1 MATNLTPDV
10 LQWLAANPRGGAFNG
25 YFYSPQGGYEI
36 GNADIGTTTA
46 PVTGWNR
53 AVLPA
58 GARSIGTTP
67 QGVAAYDLPED
78 TQHEAFGL
86 DGAFTHN
93 WTGKRSTPLLRDLAI
108 FAALATGVGAAGSAL
123 TAGAAA
129 GAGTGAG
136 AAAAGAGGQTLT
148 PALMESMI
156 GTPGYGASSAGL
168 GGGAAAGSA
177 AAGLQ
182 YGGGEAVAEG
192 LAGGGAAEGTTAA
205 RLASGGID
213 AAAAAA
219 DPLAGSAGLSAG
231 QSTAYNLLSPW
242 VGTNTAAQIVNG
254 SSGSIIGSVLNGL
267 GNGASG
273 VLSSLVKAV
282 GPAIAMKVL
291 AGEVPPPTADPAL
304 AAAIQGQLDLAKGAE
319 ARATANDDYWKANF
333 APRLLANMD
342 TATALSKQLQD
353 FNLGLAKK
361 YDDRYWNTTA
371 RFQDQ
376 FYKDVDAYNTEDNRE
391 RIAGEAIGDV
401 RRGFST
407 ARAIAGRDLARM
419 GINPT
424 SGRYTGALKQLA
436 LDEALA
442 GAAAGTQ
449 ARRAA
454 EDKGM
459 SLKAT
464 AAGMNANLP
473 GVAGSYANSAG
484 TAADIASRGIGTA
497 ANAWG
502 ANNAGFNATLGLAS
516 GAYTALGGLG
526 AGLTRDAWQ
535 ANTINS
541 NQRNQI
547 IGAGLGML
555 SSNWGR

>member
-1 MATNLTPDV
+1 LTPDV

-67 QGVAAYDLPED
+67 QGVAAYNLPED

-93 WTGKRSTPLLRDLAI
+93 WTGQRSTPLLRDLAI

-168 GGGAAAGSA
+168 GGGAAAASGA
-177 AAGLQ
+177 ADLL
-182 YGGGEAVAEG
+182 GGADAAAEG
-192 LAGGGAAEGTTAA
+192 LAGGPGSEVATTAA
-205 RLASGGID
+205 QQAAQGGID
-213 AAAAAA
+213 
-219 DPLAGSAGLSAG
+219 SASRAVLNSASGYGPGMTGAQTGLFD
-231 QSTAYNLLSPW
+231 TLSPW
-242 VGTNTAAQIVNG
+242 IGNEAAASVAGG
-254 SSGSIIGSVLNGL
+254 SSGSLIGRVISGL
-267 GNGASG
+267 GSGAADVVG
-273 VLSSLVKAV
+273 NLVRSV

-291 AGEVPPPTADPAL
+291 AGEVQPPTQDPAL
-304 AAAIQGQLDLAKGAE
+304 AAAIQGQLDLARTAE
-319 ARATANDDYWKANF
+319 SRAQANDDYWKANF
-333 APRLLANMD
+333 APRLLENMD

-419 GINPT
+419 GINPA
-424 SGRYTGALKQLA
+424 SGRYTGALRQLA

-454 EDKGM
+454 EDKGLQ
-459 SLKAT
+459 LKLT

-473 GVAGSYANSAG
+473 GATNAAGNAAGNAAN
-484 TAADIASRGIGTA
+484 IASQGIGTA

-502 ANNAGFNATLGLAS
+502 ANNAGYNSTLGLAQ
-516 GAYTALGGLG
+516 GAYGALGGLG
-526 AGLTRDAWQ
+526 SSLTNSAWQ
-535 ANTINS
+535 AQTANT

-555 SSNWGR
+555 WGR

>member
-86 DGAFTHN
+86 DGAYTHN
-93 WTGKRSTPLLRDLAI
+93 WTGQRSTPLLRDLAI
-108 FAALATGVGAAGSAL
+108 FAAMATGVNAAGAAL
-123 TAGAAA
+123 TAGAA
-129 GAGTGAG
+129 GGG
-136 AAAAGAGGQTLT
+136 AA
-148 PALMESMI
+148 
-156 GTPGYGASSAGL
+156 
-168 GGGAAAGSA
+168 GGAAAGTGGGVAPLSRA
-177 AAGLQ
+177 DLLTALAPTDTALAAGGAGL
-182 YGGGEAVAEG
+182 EAGTAA
-192 LAGGGAAEGTTAA
+192 LAGGIPTGGGMATDALVGEAGQEAAASAA
-205 RLASGGID
+205 QQAAQGGID
-213 AAAAAA
+213 SASRAI
-219 DPLAGSAGLSAG
+219 LNSAGGYGPGMTGAQTGLFD
-231 QSTAYNLLSPW
+231 TLSPW
-242 VGTNTAAQIVNG
+242 IGNEAAASVAGG
-254 SSGSIIGSVLNGL
+254 SSGGLIGRVISGL
-267 GNGASG
+267 GSGAADVVG
-273 VLSSLVKAV
+273 NLVRSV

-291 AGEVPPPTADPAL
+291 AGEVQPPTQDPAL
-304 AAAIQGQLDLAKGAE
+304 AAAIQGQLDLARTAE
-319 ARATANDDYWKANF
+319 SRAQANDDYWKANF
-333 APRLLANMD
+333 APRLLENMD

-376 FYKDVDAYNTEDNRE
+376 FYRDVDQYNTEDNRE

-419 GINPT
+419 GINPA
-424 SGRYTGALKQLA
+424 SGRYTGALRQLA

-449 ARRAA
+449 SRRAA

-459 SLKAT
+459 QLKLT
-464 AAGMNANLP
+464 AAGLNANLP
-473 GVAGSYANSAG
+473 GATGSAAAGAG
-484 TAADIASRGIGTA
+484 NAAGIASQGIGTA

-502 ANNAGFNATLGLAS
+502 ANNAGYNSTLGLAQ
-516 GAYTALGGLG
+516 GAYGALGGLG
-526 AGLTRDAWQ
+526 SSLTNSAWQ
-535 ANTINS
+535 AQTANT

-555 SSNWGR
+555 WGR

>member
-1 MATNLTPDV
+1 MATALTPDI
-10 LQWLAANPRGGAFNG
+10 LAALKQANGQGFFRDGYYWYPSITGMGSGGDAGDF
-25 YFYSPQGGYEI
+25 SP
-36 GNADIGTTTA
+36 GT
-46 PVTGWNR
+46 VTGWSRTR
-53 AVLPA
+53 ANAP
-58 GARSIGTTP
+58 GDIGDTP
-67 QGVAAYDLPED
+67 DWEQFDPGTGQFVN
-78 TQHEAFGL
+78 
-86 DGAFTHN
+86 N
-93 WTGKRSTPLLRDLAI
+93 WRGKGSTPILRDLAI

-129 GAGTGAG
+129 GAGAGAG
-136 AAAAGAGGQTLT
+136 AATQLN
-148 PALMESMI
+148 PALIESMV

-168 GGGAAAGSA
+168 GGGAAGIASAGIET
-177 AAGLQ
+177 
-182 YGGGEAVAEG
+182 GGA
-192 LAGGGAAEGTTAA
+192 GAAEG
-205 RLASGGID
+205 LV
-213 AAAAAA
+213 
-219 DPLAGSAGLSAG
+219 GSAGQEAAATGIDSASRAVLNG
-231 QSTAYNLLSPW
+231 ATGYGPGMTGAQTGLIDTLSPW
-242 VGTNTAAQIVNG
+242 IGPEAAASVAN
-254 SSGSIIGSVLNGL
+254 SGAGDMIGRVISGL
-267 GNGASG
+267 GSGAG
-273 VLSSLVKAV
+273 NMLSSLVQSV

-291 AGEVPPPTADPAL
+291 AGEVAPPTADPAL
-304 AAAIQGQLDLAKGAE
+304 AAAIQGQLDLAKSAE

-333 APRLLANMD
+333 APRLLENMD

-376 FYKDVDAYNTEDNRE
+376 FYKDVDAYNSDAERE

-419 GINPT
+419 GINPG
-424 SGRYTGALKQLA
+424 SGRYAGQLKQLA

-449 ARRAA
+449 SRRAA
-454 EDKGM
+454 EDKGLQ
-459 SLKAT
+459 LKLT

-473 GVAGSYANSAG
+473 GATSSAATGAGNAAG
-484 TAADIASRGIGTA
+484 IASQGIGTA

-502 ANNAGFNATLGLAS
+502 ANNAGYNGTMQLAQ
-516 GAYTALGGLG
+516 GAYGALGGLG
-526 AGLTRDAWQ
+526 AGLTNAAWQ
-535 ANTINS
+535 AQTANT

-555 SSNWGR
+555 NFGR

>member
-25 YFYSPQGGYEI
+25 YFYSPQGGYDV
-36 GNADIGTTTA
+36 GNADIGITTA

-53 AVLPA
+53 TVLPP

-67 QGVAAYDLPED
+67 QGVTAYDLPED
-78 TQHEAFGL
+78 AQHEAFGL
-86 DGAFTHN
+86 DGGYTHN
-93 WTGKRSTPLLRDLAI
+93 WTGKRGNSLLKDLAI
-108 FAALATGVGAAGSAL
+108 FAAMATGVGAAGAAL

-129 GAGTGAG
+129 GAGGAAAGAAGAGSGSVAPLSMADITAALAPTNASLAAGGAGLEAG
-136 AAAAGAGGQTLT
+136 AAA
-148 PALMESMI
+148 
-156 GTPGYGASSAGL
+156 
-168 GGGAAAGSA
+168 
-177 AAGLQ
+177 
-182 YGGGEAVAEG
+182 
-192 LAGGGAAEGTTAA
+192 
-205 RLASGGID
+205 LASGGIATGGAG
-213 AAAAAA
+213 AAEG
-219 DPLAGSAGLSAG
+219 LVGSAGQEAAATGIDSASRAVLNSATG
-231 QSTAYNLLSPW
+231 YGPGMTGAQTGLIDTLSPW
-242 VGTNTAAQIVNG
+242 IGPEAAASVAN
-254 SSGSIIGSVLNGL
+254 SGAGDMIGRVISGL
-267 GNGASG
+267 GSGAG
-273 VLSSLVKAV
+273 NMLSSLVQSV

-291 AGEVPPPTADPAL
+291 AGEVAPPTADPAL
-304 AAAIQGQLDLAKGAE
+304 AAAIQGQLDLAKSAE

-342 TATALSKQLQD
+342 SATALSKQLQD

-376 FYKDVDAYNTEDNRE
+376 FYKDVDRYNTDEERE

-419 GINPT
+419 GINPG
-424 SGRYTGALKQLA
+424 SGRYAGQLKQLA

-449 ARRAA
+449 SRRAA
-454 EDKGM
+454 EDKGLQ
-459 SLKAT
+459 LKLT
-464 AAGMNANLP
+464 AAGMNTNLP
-473 GVAGSYANSAG
+473 GATGAAAAGAG
-484 TAADIASRGIGTA
+484 NASSIASQGIGTA

-502 ANNAGFNATLGLAS
+502 SNNAGYNNTMQIAQ
-516 GAYTALGGLG
+516 GAYGALGGLG
-526 AGLTRDAWQ
+526 MGLTNNAW
-535 ANTINS
+535 NTNLMNT

-555 SSNWGR
+555 NFGR